1 MRTKYIYEF
10 QVQLMVNGEYL
21 KKLQTIRII
30 AEHYESAE
38 FKLKENF
45 KNHTNV
51 KLIDIYFIN
60 GYTALE

>member
-1 MRTKYIYEF
+1 MRTKHFYEF
-10 QVQLMVNGEYL
+10 QLQLMVNGEYL

>member
-1 MRTKYIYEF
+1 MRTKHFYEF
-10 QVQLMVNGEYL
+10 QSQLMVNGEYL

-30 AEHYESAE
+30 AEHYESAV

-51 KLIDIYFIN
+51 KLIDFYFIN
-60 GYTALE
+60 GYNVLE

>member
-1 MRTKYIYEF
+1 MRTKHIYEF

-38 FKLKENF
+38 FKLKESFN
-45 KNHTNV
+45 NQTNV

-60 GYTALE
+60 GYNVLE